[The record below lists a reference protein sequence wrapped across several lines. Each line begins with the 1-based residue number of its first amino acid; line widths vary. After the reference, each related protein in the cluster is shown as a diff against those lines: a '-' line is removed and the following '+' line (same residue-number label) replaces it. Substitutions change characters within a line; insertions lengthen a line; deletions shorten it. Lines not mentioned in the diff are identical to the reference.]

1 MQKEQKITFMA
12 RVACYIMFLSAIACG
27 FLGIM
32 IAGVSVSGGG
42 GGGGGDLID
51 TLFSLKDTLFIF
63 SAIIA
68 IFSITLPLLEKREN
82 TNISKELMKNIFDFF
97 ILIIVFFNF
106 S

>member
-1 MQKEQKITFMA
+1 MAMQKEQKITFMA

-42 GGGGGDLID
+42 GGGDLID

-63 SAIIA
+63 PQ
-68 IFSITLPLLEKREN
+68 L
-82 TNISKELMKNIFDFF
+82 
-97 ILIIVFFNF
+97 
-106 S
+106 